1 MTDFLRRAESKVPW
15 IILSSGK
22 QGDYRHR
29 SPSSVPS
36 AQRKEPN
43 SSAVGQKRNQETEPK
58 QDKQAAIPGY
68 IKIYLWKW
76 FSRGKNIF

>member
-1 MTDFLRRAESKVPW
+1 MGVYSAT
-15 IILSSGK
+15 
-22 QGDYRHR
+22 
-29 SPSSVPS
+29 PSS

-43 SSAVGQKRNQETEPK
+43 SLAVGQKRNEKEPK

-76 FSRGKNIF
+76 FSQEKNIF